1 MQIRYV
7 LGIALIFSAMAT
19 VSIVTYYQNQEAYFS
34 IDQLLAEGGPFESAG
49 LSVPDGAASEA
60 DEAPDAPDAG
70 EPVGRRIQIR
80 GIVEPETVDR
90 GADGLELRFALSGK
104 AGAVPVQY
112 RGIVP
117 DTFDMAD
124 SVTVGGYL
132 TDSGVFLAE
141 DLFVQCPSKYE
152 AVPPGAEGSA
162 EGAPDA

>member
-34 IDQLLAEGGPFESAG
+34 IDQLLAEGGPFEAAG
-49 LSVPDGAASEA
+49 LSAVDAGSDLREAS
-60 DEAPDAPDAG
+60 DAG
-70 EPVGRRIQIR
+70 EPLGRRIQIR

-90 GADGLELRFALSGK
+90 GDDGLELRFALSGK
-104 AGAVPVQY
+104 AGAIPIQY

-152 AVPPGAEGSA
+152 AEPPGAEAAA
-162 EGAPDA
+162 EVGIDG